1 MNSQTHHHQP
11 LNDPPTHAHA
21 YASNPP
27 AQPGAREPNR
37 PSTQEQMNAKPPTMH
52 AYQIK
57 PNQTKQNKEKT
68 PNANVFFFLFSF
80 FNAFVSASLMLM
92 NMYLRNA
99 REMPL
104 V

>member
-1 MNSQTHHHQP
+1 
-11 LNDPPTHAHA
+11 
-21 YASNPP
+21 
-27 AQPGAREPNR
+27 
-37 PSTQEQMNAKPPTMH
+37 MNAKPPTMH

-57 PNQTKQNKEKT
+57 PNQTKQNNEKT
-68 PNANVFFFLFSF
+68 PNAIVFFFFSF